1 MKKLFTLF
9 VLLASF
15 TGLVANA
22 QNDPNAKKILDNV
35 SAKIKTFKG
44 ITANFSYTT
53 KDKKG
58 VQRGSVK
65 GIINIKGQ
73 KYFIKQGSTEIYSD
87 GAKSWNYNGETN
99 EVTESELDNDSKT
112 LSPQN
117 LLSDFYDKD
126 FTYKLTS
133 TAGQYNQIDME
144 PTDKRKNFKQVTVFV
159 DKAKNLITK
168 ARILDK
174 SDNTIEFALSSINT
188 GAAIPDAKFVFDKSK
203 HPGVEVVGQ

>member
-1 MKKLFTLF
+1 MKKLYV
-9 VLLASF
+9 VLA
-15 TGLVANA
+15 LVLGFMAGHA
-22 QNDPNAKKILDNV
+22 QNDPAAKKILDGV

-65 GIINIKGQ
+65 GLINIKGQ
-73 KYFIKQGSTEIYSD
+73 QYFIKQGSTEIYSN

-99 EVTESELDNDSKT
+99 EVTESDVDDDSKT

-117 LLSDFYDKD
+117 LLSNFYDKD

-133 TAGQYNQIDME
+133 SAGAYNQIDMV

-168 ARILDK
+168 AKVVDK
-174 SDNTIEFALSSINT
+174 TDNVIEFSLSSINT
-188 GAAIPDAKFVFDKSK
+188 SAVLPDSKFVFDKSK
-203 HPGVEVVGQ
+203 HPGVEVVGN

>member
-9 VLLASF
+9 VLLAGF

-87 GAKSWNYNGETN
+87 GVKSWNYNGETN

-133 TAGQYNQIDME
+133 TTGQYNQIDME
-144 PTDKRKNFKQVTVFV
+144 PTDKRKNFKKVTVFV

-168 ARILDK
+168 AKVVDK
-174 SDNTIEFALSSINT
+174 SDNTIEFSLSSINT
-188 GAAIPDAKFVFDKSK
+188 GSTIPDAKFVFDKSK

>member
-9 VLLASF
+9 VLLAGF

-126 FTYKLTS
+126 FTYKLAAT
-133 TAGQYNQIDME
+133 TGQYSQIDME

-168 ARILDK
+168 AKVVDK
-174 SDNTIEFALSSINT
+174 SDNVIEFALSSINT
-188 GAAIPDAKFVFDKSK
+188 GATIPDAKFVFDKSK